1 MHINPLSDGH
11 IHTAYCH
18 HAIGEME
25 DYVLAA
31 IAKGLQEIFF
41 LEHMEEGV
49 QTNRIIWLTE
59 DDFDS
64 YFEEGMRLKKIYSD
78 KISIGLGV
86 EVGFNPSQVNPL
98 QKRIAKRSWDR
109 IGISLHFLQDKKSSS
124 YLNLVS
130 RREPQLTHLSL
141 AEAKI
146 IEREYYHYLTKAVE
160 LLPGT
165 VVCHIDGV
173 FRFYPKRQDLEP
185 PWDLI
190 ENLLNIVAEREI
202 ALEVNTSGLAIR
214 NEVFPC
220 KKILQKA
227 FAKKI
232 SLVAGS
238 DAHKPEDI
246 GYGFTTLN
254 SYLDRIFHE

>member
-1 MHINPLSDGH
+1 MLINPLSDGH
-11 IHTAYCH
+11 IHTAFCH
-18 HAIGEME
+18 HAIGEMK

-49 QTNRIIWLTE
+49 QTNRITWLTE
-59 DDFDS
+59 EDFDS
-64 YFEEGMRLKKIYSD
+64 YFEEGMRLKRIYSD

-86 EVGFNPSQVNPL
+86 EVGFNPSQVDPL
-98 QKRIAKRSWDR
+98 LKRIAKRNWDR
-109 IGISLHFLQDKKSSS
+109 IGISLHFLHDKKSAS

-130 RREPQLTHLSL
+130 RREPQLTQLSL
-141 AEAKI
+141 AEASS
-146 IEREYYHYLTKAVE
+146 IEKEYYSYLTRAVE

-165 VVCHIDGV
+165 VACHVDGV
-173 FRFYPKRQDLEP
+173 LRYYPRRRELEP

-190 ENLLNIVAEREI
+190 ENLLDKIAEREI

-227 FAKKI
+227 FARKI
-232 SLVAGS
+232 PLVAGS

-254 SYLDRIFHE
+254 SYLEELFF